1 MDGLEAVEIKLSE
14 VLYNNDFKR
23 LDSEFFKK
31 IYLETEKKL
40 HQLNTDN
47 LIDIID
53 FITDGKHGGVDF
65 KDDGVLFLRN
75 TNIKSDFIDL
85 NDKRFISQEESNETK
100 RAELNEGDVLITTI
114 GSIVGES
121 VVIPSDFPKATINQ
135 NLVKVVPNKKSTS
148 PYLSSFINCK
158 YGNSQ
163 IYRMAV
169 GNIWFLVNYPNLKK
183 LIVPSF
189 SEKFYKAIFDLH
201 KSSRIILLKSESL
214 YQQAETILLSELG
227 LQNWQPTQ
235 ANTEIKSFANSFLQ
249 SGRLDAEYYQP
260 KFDEVIE
267 KIKQPVRF
275 SKPHR
280 FYKLNDLVK
289 IKKSIEPGSAAYMDE
304 GIPFIRVAD
313 LSKFG
318 LTETEIHLSP
328 IKELENLFLKKD
340 TILLSKDGS
349 VGIAYKM
356 EEDMQ
361 AVTSGAILHLTI
373 KEQTCEVFETSQV
386 LAINHK
392 KVLPDYLTL
401 VLNSTLT
408 QLQAERDAGGSI
420 IQHWRLKEIENVL
433 IPVIDL
439 EKQQQIAQLVQQSF
453 ALKKQSQQLLQ
464 TAKLAVEKAIEESE
478 EAAMK
483 FLNL

>member
-1 MDGLEAVEIKLSE
+1 MDGLEAVELKLSE
-14 VLYNNDFKR
+14 VLFNNDFKR

-40 HQLNTDN
+40 QLLNTHN

-53 FITDGKHGGVDF
+53 FLTDGKHGGVDF
-65 KDDGVLFLRN
+65 KEDGVLFLRN
-75 TNIKSDFIDL
+75 TNIKSDCIDL
-85 NDKRFISQEESNETK
+85 SDKRFISEEESNETK
-100 RAELNEGDVLITTI
+100 RAELTEGDVLITTI

-121 VVIPSDFPKATINQ
+121 VVIPSDFSRATINQ
-135 NLVKVVPNKKSTS
+135 NLVKVVPKNKLIS

-183 LIVPSF
+183 LIVPFF
-189 SEKFYKAIFDLH
+189 SEKFYKAILNLH
-201 KSSRIILLKSESL
+201 KSSRVILLKSESL
-214 YQQAETILLSELG
+214 YQQAENLLLSELN

-235 ANTEIKSFANSFLQ
+235 ANTAIKSFQNSFLQ

-260 KFDEVIE
+260 KYDEVIE

-280 FYKLNDLVK
+280 FYKLNELVK

-318 LTETEIHLSP
+318 LSETEIHLSP
-328 IKELENLFLKKD
+328 AKELENLFLKKD

-356 EEDMQ
+356 EENMQ

-373 KEQTCEVFETSQV
+373 E
-386 LAINHK
+386 HK
-392 KVLPDYLTL
+392 NVVPDYLTL

-420 IQHWRLKEIENVL
+420 IQHWRMNEIENVL

-439 EKQQQIAQLVQQSF
+439 KKQQQIAQLVQQSF
-453 ALKKQSQQLLQ
+453 ELKKQSLHLLR
-464 TAKLAVEKAIEESE
+464 TAKLTVEKAIEESE
-478 EAAMK
+478 DVAMEAIK
-483 FLNL
+483 NN